1 MSVLPA
7 TTAPPAAAGAEHHAA
22 ATCASFGTPAEHAQT
37 GALNLTLPI
46 PYGRHATIERRF
58 SPTRFIRRH
67 AAVVP
72 ALGLASA
79 ADKRYSLGVTERPN
93 ALLTARLR
101 RSTWSEAGVAVSDK
115 LSLEVQSDD
124 IAEAVRARYTMVA
137 SILRAMLY
145 SSHGPTVKALGGPA
159 AITLEQLARIYQEG
173 SGEYG
178 ICFEY
183 ALHDSIRARHKS
195 IYPVI
200 EEVLH
205 DHCRI
210 RGAAESILFGLEKNG
225 RLNIVET
232 AKNSLTDEARVL
244 VGKAGK
250 PPYLKHRIG
259 ILERAFRTVRH
270 RERLPHSIRGS
281 WQADLFVGSPT
292 AEQWIGTT
300 LKVNKEA
307 LRAAPGLRLG
317 VFPSSIKEG
326 PKKDKEKNLILC
338 PLPYRGDFMVLFS
351 ASFQIA
357 KQLMYSKGD
366 MPKAPA
372 LIYEDDLTVAEWLSA
387 RKGYPVM
394 GILEALHPLMQP
406 GLLITKKSDDSL
418 SDTGI
423 YTFAPIP
430 IVD

>member
-1 MSVLPA
+1 M
-7 TTAPPAAAGAEHHAA
+7 TDT
-22 ATCASFGTPAEHAQT
+22 
-37 GALNLTLPI
+37 LTLEI
-46 PYGRHATIERRF
+46 
-58 SPTRFIRRH
+58 
-67 AAVVP
+67 
-72 ALGLASA
+72 
-79 ADKRYSLGVTERPN
+79 
-93 ALLTARLR
+93 
-101 RSTWSEAGVAVSDK
+101 
-115 LSLEVQSDD
+115 QSDD
-124 IAEAVRARYTMVA
+124 VSEAVRARYTMVS

-145 SSHGPTVKALGGPA
+145 SSNKAMVDALGGPA
-159 AITLEQLARIYQEG
+159 SITLEQLARIYQEG

-195 IYPVI
+195 IYPII

-205 DHCRI
+205 EHCRI
-210 RGAAESILFGLEKNG
+210 KGTAESILFGLEKNG

-244 VGKAGK
+244 GGKPGK
-250 PPYLKHRIG
+250 PPFLKQRIG
-259 ILERAFRTVRH
+259 VLERAFRSVKH
-270 RERLPHSIRGS
+270 RDRLPHSIRGL
-281 WQADLFVGSPT
+281 WQADLFVGSPS

-300 LKVNKEA
+300 LKVNKDA
-307 LRAAPGLRLG
+307 LKAAPGLRLG
-317 VFPSSIKEG
+317 VFPSSVKDG

-357 KQLMYSKGD
+357 KQLMNSNGN

-372 LIYEDDLTVAEWLSA
+372 LIYEDDLVVAEWLSA
-387 RKGYPVM
+387 RKDYPVM

-406 GLLITKKSDDSL
+406 GLLKTQKSQDSL
-418 SDTGI
+418 ADGAV

>member
-1 MSVLPA
+1 V
-7 TTAPPAAAGAEHHAA
+7 AE
-22 ATCASFGTPAEHAQT
+22 
-37 GALNLTLPI
+37 
-46 PYGRHATIERRF
+46 
-58 SPTRFIRRH
+58 
-67 AAVVP
+67 
-72 ALGLASA
+72 
-79 ADKRYSLGVTERPN
+79 
-93 ALLTARLR
+93 
-101 RSTWSEAGVAVSDK
+101 K
-115 LSLEVQSDD
+115 LSLAIQSDD

-145 SSHGPTVKALGGPA
+145 SSHDETVQALGGPGK
-159 AITLEQLARIYQEG
+159 ITLAQLARIYQEG

-183 ALHDSIRARHKS
+183 ALHDSIRARHGS

-232 AKNSLTDEARVL
+232 AQNSLTDDARVL
-244 VGKAGK
+244 VGKPGK
-250 PPYLKHRIG
+250 PPFLKHRIG
-259 ILERAFRTVRH
+259 VLERAFRSVRH
-270 RERLPHSIRGS
+270 RDRLPHSIRGL

-300 LKVNKEA
+300 LKINREA
-307 LRAAPGLRLG
+307 LKPAPGLRLG
-317 VFPSSIKEG
+317 VYPSNVREG
-326 PKKDKEKNLILC
+326 PKKDANKNLILC
-338 PLPYRGDFMVLFS
+338 PLPYRGDFMTLFS

-357 KQLMYSKGD
+357 KQLMHSKGE

-372 LIYEDDLTVAEWLSA
+372 LVYEDDLTVAEWLSA
-387 RKGYPVM
+387 RRKFPVM

-406 GLLITKKSDDSL
+406 GLLETKKSKDVL
-418 SDTGI
+418 SEGAI
-423 YTFAPIP
+423 HTFAPMP
-430 IVD
+430 IID